1 MNNTFQG
8 FPTDLITFLEQLSKN
23 NNREWFAENKQR
35 YRDSVQIPMS
45 NFIMALA
52 PGLERTANCFTAD
65 PRLNGGSMFRIYR
78 DARFIKNKPPFKNNV
93 GCQFRHEA
101 GKNAHAPGFY
111 LHIEPGNIFIGGGI
125 YRPDANALFKIRMAI
140 AEKEQQWDQ
149 VIHDKEMKK
158 QYAEVSGES
167 LIRPPR
173 GFSAEH
179 PHIEHLK
186 RKTFFVTKPL
196 QAQQLYSG
204 SFVQEVETLFEAA
217 SPLMRFLTEAVDL
230 PYSI

>member
-1 MNNTFQG
+1 MNNTFNG
-8 FPTDLITFLEQLSKN
+8 FPTDLIAFLEQLSKN

-35 YRDSVQIPMS
+35 YRDSIQIPMS

-52 PGLERTANCFTAD
+52 PGLDRTANCFIAD
-65 PRLNGGSMFRIYR
+65 PRLNGSSMFRIYK
-78 DARFIKNKPPFKNNV
+78 DARYSRNKPPFKTNV

-111 LHIEPGNIFIGGGI
+111 LHIEPGNSFIGGGI
-125 YRPDANALFKIRMAI
+125 YRPDANALLQIRTAI
-140 AEKEQQWDQ
+140 AENPEKWHQ

-158 QYAEVSGES
+158 HYGEVSGES
-167 LIRPPR
+167 LKRPPR

-179 PHIEHLK
+179 QHIEHLK
-186 RKTFFVTKPL
+186 KKTFFVIKPL
-196 QAQQLYSG
+196 ETKQLYSEH
-204 SFVQEVETLFEAA
+204 FVQQAEDLFQSA
-217 SPLMRFLTEAVDL
+217 SPLMRFLTEAVEL

>member
-1 MNNTFQG
+1 MKNTFNG

-35 YRDSVQIPMS
+35 YRDSIQIPMS

-52 PGLERTANCFTAD
+52 PGLDRTANCFTAD
-65 PRLNGGSMFRIYR
+65 PRLNGGSMFRIYK
-78 DARFIKNKPPFKNNV
+78 DARYSKNKPPFKTNV

-111 LHIEPGNIFIGGGI
+111 LHIEPGNSFIGGGI
-125 YRPDANALFKIRMAI
+125 YRPDSSALLKIRTAI
-140 AEKEQQWDQ
+140 AENPEKWNQ

-158 QYAEVSGES
+158 QYGEVSGES
-167 LIRPPR
+167 LKRPPR

-179 PHIEHLK
+179 RHIEHLK
-186 RKTFFVTKPL
+186 KKTFFVIKPL
-196 QAQQLYSG
+196 EAKQLYSG
-204 SFVQEVETLFEAA
+204 NFVQQAEDLFQSA
-217 SPLMRFLTEAVDL
+217 SPLMRFLTEAVEL